1 MSHHLGGDRS
11 EQLNILQFALKSLDP
26 EVREFCFAAAVLAR
40 FDLLLLGVL
49 STKSGADLDRCFNGI
64 VGLPFVENLS
74 QGYYRITPGNRF
86 MLMQLLL
93 KENPTRYRLLNQQA
107 ADYYRQQN
115 QAELTWRIATLY
127 HSLLGGHD
135 GAVDHFIQQGIEWLG
150 DNRHQ
155 QSAEE
160 LIDLVLI
167 GVELGSITGLAAA
180 WAYVF
185 QSCLDITRERY
196 PQAIANL
203 AESLRQSTD
212 DQFVHSFAVK
222 TLGQVYEVLKAR
234 YKAVQEP
241 IQPTSTTPTTLVSTG
256 STRQVNR
263 AHVRELMTTYLDIA
277 DLQQIC
283 FDLNEDYDTIVGQNS
298 NKREIVLDILTHFA
312 RLSRLPELLD
322 KCALIR
328 PQLEWLPPIP

>member
-1 MSHHLGGDRS
+1 MSHHHGGDRN
-11 EQLNILQFALKSLDP
+11 EQLGILQFALKSLDP
-26 EVREFCFAAAVLAR
+26 EVREFCYTAAILVR
-40 FDLLLLGVL
+40 FDLMLLGVL
-49 STKSGADLDRCFNGI
+49 STKSGADLERCFNGI
-64 VGLPFVENLS
+64 MVLPFVEKLS
-74 QGYYRITPGNRF
+74 QGYYRITPANRF

-107 ADYYRQQN
+107 ADYSRQQN
-115 QAELTWRIATLY
+115 QADATWRIATLY
-127 HSLLGGHD
+127 HGLIAGQD
-135 GAVDHFIQQGIEWLG
+135 EAVDHFIQQGIEWLG

-160 LIDLVLI
+160 LVGLVLLGI
-167 GVELGSITGLAAA
+167 ELGSITGLAAA

-196 PQAIANL
+196 PDAISNL
-203 AESLRQSTD
+203 AESLSQSTD
-212 DQFVHSFAVK
+212 DQFVHAFAVK

-241 IQPTSTTPTTLVSTG
+241 AQPTTPVTPVTPDPA
-256 STRQVNR
+256 TRQVNR
-263 AHVRELMTTYLDIA
+263 AHVRELMTTYLDMA

-298 NKREIVLDILTHFA
+298 TKREIVLDILMHFT
-312 RLSRLPELLD
+312 RLSRLPELID

-328 PQLEWLPPIP
+328 PQLEWWPSES